1 MKYFLFVRTRE
12 FSISRVCKLILSL
25 TLVWVPLVARVG
37 TAFQILKAL
46 SSLELVLMVSGASSM
61 KLKWL
66 GTNLVQ
72 DSVRWPRRKNMSA
85 QTYSPGRL
93 LVKMLL

>member
-1 MKYFLFVRTRE
+1 MGPASQL
-12 FSISRVCKLILSL
+12 
-25 TLVWVPLVARVG
+25 
-37 TAFQILKAL
+37 LKAL
-46 SSLELVLMVSGASSM
+46 SSLELISMVAGASSM

-85 QTYSPGRL
+85 QTYSPGRVLVL
-93 LVKMLL
+93 LQL

>member
-12 FSISRVCKLILSL
+12 FRLSRVCKLILPL
-25 TLVWVPLVARVG
+25 TLVWVPLVAGVG

-46 SSLELVLMVSGASSM
+46 SSLELVSMVSGASSM

-72 DSVRWPRRKNMSA
+72 DSVRWPRWKNMSA
-85 QTYSPGRL
+85 QT
-93 LVKMLL
+93 

>member
-1 MKYFLFVRTRE
+1 VDQAWVKSSSLF
-12 FSISRVCKLILSL
+12 FRV
-25 TLVWVPLVARVG
+25 LVLVLLVAGVG
-37 TAFQILKAL
+37 TAFQILRAL
-46 SSLELVLMVSGASSM
+46 SSLELILMVSGASSM

-85 QTYSPGRL
+85 QTYSPGQVLARL
-93 LVKMLL
+93 LL

>member
-46 SSLELVLMVSGASSM
+46 SSLELVSMVSGASSM

-85 QTYSPGRL
+85 QT
-93 LVKMLL
+93 